1 MQTSRLL
8 YNDENYYIIT
18 EHLKGGEL
26 FDRIVE
32 IKGFS
37 EQDAA
42 IIIKSILLAINYLHS
57 NDIIHRDLKPE
68 NILLVG

>member
-18 EHLKGGEL
+18 EHLEGGEL